1 MIVIPAIDILGGSC
15 VRLVRGE
22 YGTASKVAPDPLETA
37 LYFRSC
43 GAKYV
48 HMVDLDGAREGKTV
62 NAELICHVARYAG
75 VKIELGGGI
84 RDLNTIEYYLSNG
97 ISRCILGSVAL
108 QNPALVREAVKKYG
122 DKIAVGIDAKNR
134 RVAVSGWTVNSDMD
148 YIRFARMMRDEGV
161 DNIIFTDIDRDGT
174 QTGANLEQ
182 LGELTKAVSCKIT
195 ASGGV
200 NDMNDIKRLC
210 EMDVYGAIVGKAIYA
225 GSLDLLEAIN
235 YTRDIAKDE
244 EE

>member
-1 MIVIPAIDILGGSC
+1 
-15 VRLVRGE
+15 
-22 YGTASKVAPDPLETA
+22 
-37 LYFRSC
+37 
-43 GAKYV
+43 
-48 HMVDLDGAREGKTV
+48 
-62 NAELICHVARYAG
+62 
-75 VKIELGGGI
+75 
-84 RDLNTIEYYLSNG
+84 
-97 ISRCILGSVAL
+97 
-108 QNPALVREAVKKYG
+108 
-122 DKIAVGIDAKNR
+122 
-134 RVAVSGWTVNSDMD
+134 MD
-148 YIRFARMMRDEGV
+148 YLRFARMMRDEGV

-235 YTRDIAKDE
+235 YTRYIAKDE